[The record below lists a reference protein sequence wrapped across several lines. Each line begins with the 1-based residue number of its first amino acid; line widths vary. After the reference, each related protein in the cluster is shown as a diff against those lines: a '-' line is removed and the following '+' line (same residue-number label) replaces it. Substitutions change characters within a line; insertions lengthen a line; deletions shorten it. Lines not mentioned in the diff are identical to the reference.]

1 MRERERVCECGGE
14 GGGKG
19 ERGRVD
25 RIHICS
31 VRLDS

>member
-1 MRERERVCECGGE
+1 MCVGE
-14 GGGKG
+14 GEGKG
-19 ERGRVD
+19 ERERGRGD